1 MNVSSIVLA
10 VSSFVITLTG
20 DILLD
25 RGVRQ
30 VVEQKGID
38 QLFSAG
44 MWWVIWSAPP
54 RRSMPLYSSSMFF
67 GQNQNG

>member
-30 VVEQKGID
+30 VVEQKGNHR
-38 QLFSAG
+38 QEVYG
-44 MWWVIWSAPP
+44 VRYGWTEGP
-54 RRSMPLYSSSMFF
+54 RP
-67 GQNQNG
+67 